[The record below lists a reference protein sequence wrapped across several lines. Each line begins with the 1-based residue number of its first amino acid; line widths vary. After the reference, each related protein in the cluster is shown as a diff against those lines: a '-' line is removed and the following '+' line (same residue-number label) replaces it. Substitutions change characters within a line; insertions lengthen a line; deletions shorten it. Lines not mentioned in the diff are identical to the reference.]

1 MWTLA
6 LESSSIACGNVKCYS
21 CIWKTAS
28 SYLCGFF
35 FSFTMYTLH
44 DLTIS
49 PVGIYPK
56 EMKSHFHTHT
66 KKDFYMDVHKQ
77 LYHNSPKAENS
88 NVH

>member
-1 MWTLA
+1 
-6 LESSSIACGNVKCYS
+6 
-21 CIWKTAS
+21 
-28 SYLCGFF
+28 
-35 FSFTMYTLH
+35 MYTLH

-56 EMKSHFHTHT
+56 EMKSHFHKKK

-88 NVH
+88 NVHW